1 MSIARSMSR
10 RMDCKKLPFR
20 TGAGIV
26 KATHANKGF
35 AVIFDVSK
43 AVGKFGIPTV
53 VLSGTT
59 AGAKILGE
67 LRDVHDDGTCSVEV
81 RDMLFRADGAY
92 VAADNFGVLG
102 THTVAGTAAVAADL
116 DDGPIVYG
124 GFTEES
130 VNYFKAMR
138 LP

>member
-10 RMDCKKLPFR
+10 RADCKKLPFR
-20 TGAGIV
+20 TGSGIV

-35 AVIFDVSK
+35 AVILDVSK
-43 AVGKFGIPTV
+43 AVGKFDLSTV

-67 LRDVHDDGTCSVEV
+67 LCDVHDDGTCSVEV
-81 RDMLFRADGAY
+81 LDMLFRADAAY
-92 VAADNFGVLG
+92 AMADNGGVLG
-102 THTVAGTAAVAADL
+102 THTVAGTTAVASGL

-124 GFTEES
+124 GFTEDS
-130 VNYFKAMR
+130 VNYFRAMR

>member
-10 RMDCKKLPFR
+10 RMDCKSLPFR

-35 AVIFDVSK
+35 AVILDISK
-43 AVGKFGIPTV
+43 AVGKFDISQV

-81 RDMLFRADGAY
+81 RDMLLRADGAY
-92 VAADNFGVLG
+92 AAADNFGVLG
-102 THTVAGTAAVAADL
+102 THTVAGVTATASAL

-124 GFTEES
+124 GFTEDS
-130 VNYFKAMR
+130 VNYFRAMR

>member
-10 RMDCKKLPFR
+10 RADCKKLPFR
-20 TGAGIV
+20 TGSGIV
-26 KATHANKGF
+26 KATHANKGY
-35 AVIFDVSK
+35 AVILDVSK
-43 AVGKFGIPTV
+43 AVGKFDIPQV

-67 LRDVHDDGTCSVEV
+67 LCDVHDDGTCSVEV
-81 RDMLFRADGAY
+81 RDMLFRADAAY
-92 VAADNFGVLG
+92 GAADNGGVLG
-102 THTVAGTAAVAADL
+102 THTVAGTTAVSSAL

-124 GFTEES
+124 GFTEDS
-130 VNYFKAMR
+130 VNYFRAAR

>member
-10 RMDCKKLPFR
+10 RADCKKLPFR
-20 TGAGIV
+20 AGTGIV

-35 AVIFDVSK
+35 AVILDTSK
-43 AVGKFGIPTV
+43 AVGKFDIPTV

-59 AGAKILGE
+59 AGAKIYGE
-67 LRDVHDDGTCSVEV
+67 LCDVHDDGTCGVEV
-81 RDMLFRADGAY
+81 RDMLFRADAAY
-92 VAADNFGVLG
+92 AASDNGGVLG
-102 THTVAGTAAVAADL
+102 THTVAGTTAVASTL

-130 VNYFKAMR
+130 INYFRAMR